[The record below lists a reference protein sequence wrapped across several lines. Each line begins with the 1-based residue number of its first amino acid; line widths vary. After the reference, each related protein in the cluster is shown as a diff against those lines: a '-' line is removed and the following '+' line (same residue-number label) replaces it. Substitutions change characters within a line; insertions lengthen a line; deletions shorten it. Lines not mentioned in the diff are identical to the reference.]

1 MNSATEGATLT
12 PPPLSLYVHLPW
24 CVRKC
29 PYCDFNSHALK
40 NEMPAER
47 YIDALM
53 RDLEVE
59 LPLVWGRPV
68 QSVFFG
74 GGTPSLFSAAQ
85 VERMLSGFR
94 GLLDIVPGAE
104 VTLEANPGTVER
116 DSFSGYRDAGVNR
129 VSLGV
134 QSFDDRML
142 EAIGRIHG
150 RAEARQAAESLA
162 GAGMESFNLD
172 LMFGLPG
179 QSLETAVAD
188 VQTALAYSPP
198 HLSHYQLTLEPNTC
212 FHARPPSLPAD
223 DESWEMQGACADHLE
238 AAGMVNY
245 EISAWSGPGRECRHN
260 LNYWRYG
267 DFMGIGAG
275 AHGKLTEASAQTV
288 RRRIRIRHPRN
299 WMESAE
305 HGMPLAQER
314 EINPQDRVFEFFLN
328 QLRLRHGIRKADFSN
343 RTGLPWLAV
352 SERVE
357 EAVRRGL
364 LDEREDLLVPTES
377 GWRFVNEIQQLFLP

>member
-1 MNSATEGATLT
+1 MNSATEQATLT

-29 PYCDFNSHALK
+29 PYCDFNSHALR

-59 LPLVWGRPV
+59 LPLIWGRPV

-85 VERMLSGFR
+85 IERMLSGFR

-116 DSFSGYRDAGVNR
+116 DSFSAYRDAGVNR

-150 RAEARQAAESLA
+150 RAESRQAVESLA

-179 QSLETAVAD
+179 QSLEAAVAD

-212 FHARPPSLPAD
+212 FHARPPPLPAD
-223 DESWEMQGACADHLE
+223 DESWAMQGACADHLE
-238 AAGMVNY
+238 AAGMANY

-299 WMESAE
+299 WMKGAE
-305 HGMPLAQER
+305 QGAPLAEER

-328 QLRLRHGIRKADFSN
+328 QLRLRHGVRKVDFSN
-343 RTGLPWLAV
+343 RTGLPWRVV
-352 SERVE
+352 SDRVE

-364 LDEREDLLVPTES
+364 LDERDNLLVPTES

>member
-1 MNSATEGATLT
+1 MNSATEGATLAT
-12 PPPLSLYVHLPW
+12 PPLSLYVHLPW

-40 NEMPAER
+40 DELPAER
-47 YIDALM
+47 YLDALM

-94 GLLDIVPGAE
+94 GLLEIVPGAE

-116 DSFSGYRDAGVNR
+116 DSFTAYRDAGVNR

-150 RAEARQAAESLA
+150 RAEAQQAAESLA

-179 QSLETAVAD
+179 QSLEAAVAD

-223 DESWEMQGACADHLE
+223 DESWAMQGACAEYLE
-238 AAGMVNY
+238 AAGMTNY

-299 WMESAE
+299 WMEGAE
-305 HGMPLAQER
+305 QGAPLAEER
-314 EINPQDRVFEFFLN
+314 EVDAQDRVFEFFLN
-328 QLRLRHGIRKADFSN
+328 QLRLRHGVRKADFPN
-343 RTGLPWLAV
+343 RTGLPWRAV
-352 SERVE
+352 SDRVG

-364 LDEREDLLVPTES
+364 LDEREDLLVPTGF

>member
-1 MNSATEGATLT
+1 MNSATEQATLT

-29 PYCDFNSHALK
+29 PYCDFNSHALR

-59 LPLVWGRPV
+59 LPLIWGRPV

-85 VERMLSGFR
+85 IERMLSGFR

-116 DSFSGYRDAGVNR
+116 DSFSAYRDAGVNR

-150 RAEARQAAESLA
+150 RAESRQAAESLA

-179 QSLETAVAD
+179 QSLEAAVAD

-212 FHARPPSLPAD
+212 FHARPPPLPAD
-223 DESWEMQGACADHLE
+223 DESWAMQGACADHLE
-238 AAGMVNY
+238 AAGMANY

-299 WMESAE
+299 WMKGAE
-305 HGMPLAQER
+305 QGAPLAEER

-328 QLRLRHGIRKADFSN
+328 QLRLRHGVRKVDFSN
-343 RTGLPWLAV
+343 RTGLPWRVV
-352 SERVE
+352 SDRVE

-364 LDEREDLLVPTES
+364 LDERDNLLVPTES